1 MLIFQIINQ
10 RNIQQRKFNIIRK
23 LIQWIR
29 KRIRFD
35 DLIQKQNII
44 SFRSKI
50 RKYNQIDGKIDRRS
64 FTGHYYVDPETKR
77 PRNPIGRT
85 GSKINEDFIRLN
97 KKMFSDW
104 SWSVILLGSESCW

>member
-35 DLIQKQNII
+35 DLIQKKTSFRLGQKSENII
-44 SFRSKI
+44 KLMGKS
-50 RKYNQIDGKIDRRS
+50 IDEVLLDIIMLIQKLNDQ
-64 FTGHYYVDPETKR
+64 E
-77 PRNPIGRT
+77 
-85 GSKINEDFIRLN
+85 IRLEEQE
-97 KKMFSDW
+97 
-104 SWSVILLGSESCW
+104 VR